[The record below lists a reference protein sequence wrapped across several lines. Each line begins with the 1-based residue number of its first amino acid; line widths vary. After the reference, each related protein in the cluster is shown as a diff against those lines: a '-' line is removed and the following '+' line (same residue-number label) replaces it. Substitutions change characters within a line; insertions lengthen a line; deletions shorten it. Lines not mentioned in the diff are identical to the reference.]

1 MKKSFFWVTITA
13 AIIIIVL
20 PGCQAIG
27 QIFKAGIWTGI
38 FIVALIIGVI
48 LYLTS
53 RAGKK

>member
-20 PGCQAIG
+20 PGCQDIG

-48 LYLTS
+48 LYLTG